1 MFDRHQEIPLAR
13 DRAGRLLPWIIALMI
28 FLAVLATAGAMIL
41 LRSVGTLTGGL
52 SGTMTVHLPTGGMS
66 DAEADKRSARA
77 ANVLRRTPGVTRVRV
92 LGRDR
97 VAKLVAPW
105 LGDDTRGLPMPR
117 LLDVSLERGAAVNLG
132 EIRRQLRTIVPGA
145 AVVDH
150 QRFVQGIFDLSQW
163 VFLCGLLVGLV
174 VLVAC
179 ALTIVFATRTSLR
192 IHHNV
197 TEVLN
202 LIGARDSYVAKQFER
217 HTFRQGLIGGAA
229 GTLAA
234 ALLLGA
240 LGAFAGG
247 PMIAVDGGLVPVW
260 LWVLIATF
268 PFLSAFLARFTA
280 RFTVLRTLARM
291 G

>member
-28 FLAVLATAGAMIL
+28 FLAVLATAGALVL

-52 SGTMTVHLPTGGMS
+52 SGTMTVHLPTGGMT
-66 DAEADKRSARA
+66 DAEADQRVTRA
-77 ANVLRRTPGVTRVRV
+77 ANVLRRSPSVTRVRV
-92 LGRDR
+92 LGRER
-97 VAKLVAPW
+97 VARLVAPW
-105 LGDDTRGLPMPR
+105 LGEDTRGLPLPR

-132 EIRRQLRTIVPGA
+132 ELRRQLRTIVPGA
-145 AVVDH
+145 TVIDH
-150 QRFVQGIFDLSQW
+150 QRFVRGIFDLTQW
-163 VFLCGLLVGLV
+163 VFICGLLVALV

-197 TEVLN
+197 TEVLH
-202 LIGARDSYVAKQFER
+202 LIGARDSYVARQFER
-217 HTFRQGLIGGAA
+217 HTFRQGLAGGFA

-234 ALLLGA
+234 GLVMAALA
-240 LGAFAGG
+240 MIAGG
-247 PMIAVDGGLVPVW
+247 PVIAVEGGAIPIW
-260 LWVLIATF
+260 LWILVATF
-268 PFLSAFLARFTA
+268 PFLAAMLARYTA
-280 RFTVLRTLARM
+280 RFTVLRTLARL